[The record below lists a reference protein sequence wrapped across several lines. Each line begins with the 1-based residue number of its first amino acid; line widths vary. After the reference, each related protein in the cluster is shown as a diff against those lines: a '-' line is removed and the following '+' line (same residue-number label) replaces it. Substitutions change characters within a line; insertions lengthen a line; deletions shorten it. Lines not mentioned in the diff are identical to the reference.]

1 MIIAGGSV
9 VTMDPTDTV
18 MNPGW
23 VRIEGDDIVGVS
35 DESLEP
41 RPGEEV
47 LDATGLA
54 VIPGLINTHAHCFQT
69 LLRAVYDELPLG
81 TYLSYIYRC
90 GIELTAEDCEAGG
103 VLGGIEAIRSGTTT
117 LVDHHFLNRGNDLVE
132 GTIGGML
139 QTGVRSVVAR
149 TIMDTGAGL
158 PDAIKESP
166 AAALERLDE
175 LLMAHADERSMRTLT
190 LMGGP
195 NTPGINASA
204 KACIASREHAADR
217 GIRRSAH
224 VAEYRGVVDA
234 VEANHGI
241 HGPVRWLGQIGA
253 LGPDLLAVHAVQ
265 VEDDE
270 VGYLR
275 DHDVAVSHNPFS
287 NLFCGDR
294 NAPVDRYLDAGL
306 RVGLGTDGAANNNGQ
321 GILDA
326 SRLTRLLQRG
336 RPDPFAISPTLGLR
350 MATIDGAR
358 AIGLDDI
365 VGSIE
370 VGKRADLALIRLGT
384 SPHMVPIHDLIGH
397 LAHFAK
403 GTDVQT
409 TIIGG
414 RVLMR
419 DHVLV
424 ELDEGEWY
432 DRIQRVSTALVGRL
446 G

>member
-1 MIIAGGSV
+1 MSKGSDLV
-9 VTMDPTDTV
+9 
-18 MNPGW
+18 
-23 VRIEGDDIVGVS
+23 EVS
-35 DESLEP
+35 GEPLEP

-47 LDATGLA
+47 LDAAGLA
-54 VIPGLINTHAHCFQT
+54 VIPGLVNTHVHGFQT

-90 GIELTAEDCEAGG
+90 GLVLTAEDSHAGG
-103 VLGGIEAIRSGTTT
+103 VLAGIEAIRSGTTT
-117 LVDHHFLNRGNDLVE
+117 LVDHHFLNRGNELIE
-132 GTIGGML
+132 GTIQGML
-139 QTGVRSVVAR
+139 RTGVRSVVAR
-149 TIMDTGAGL
+149 TIMDVGDGL

-166 AAALERLDE
+166 AKALERLDE
-175 LLMAHADERSMRTLT
+175 LLQGHAEERSRRTLT

-204 KACIASREHAADR
+204 EACVASREHAAER

-234 VEANHGI
+234 VAAAHGV

-270 VGYLR
+270 VAYLR
-275 DHDVAVSHNPFS
+275 EHGVAVSHNPFS

-326 SRLTRLLQRG
+326 MRVTRLLQRS
-336 RPDPFAISPTLGLR
+336 RPDPFAISPLMGLR

-358 AIGLDDI
+358 GIGLDDI

-370 VGKRADLALIRLGT
+370 VGKRADLALIRLGA
-384 SPHMVPIHDLIGH
+384 SPHMVPIHELMGH

-414 RVLMR
+414 RVRMR
-419 DHVLV
+419 DRVLV
-424 ELDEGEWY
+424 ELDEREWY
-432 DRIQRVSTALVGRL
+432 DRIQRVSTALVSRL

>member
-1 MIIAGGSV
+1 VIIAGGSV
-9 VTMDPTDTV
+9 VTMDATDTV

-23 VRIEGDDIVGVS
+23 VRIEGEDIVGVS

-54 VIPGLINTHAHCFQT
+54 VIPGLVNTHVHCFQT
-69 LLRAVYDELPLG
+69 LLRAVYDELPLS

-90 GIELTAEDCEAGG
+90 GVELTGQDCEAGG
-103 VLGGIEAIRSGTTT
+103 VLAGIEAVRSGTTT
-117 LVDHHFLNRGNDLVE
+117 VVDHHFLNRGNDLVE
-132 GTIGGML
+132 GTIAGML
-139 QTGVRSVVAR
+139 RTGVRSVVAR
-149 TIMDTGAGL
+149 TMMDIGQGL
-158 PDAIKESP
+158 PDAIKEP
-166 AAALERLDE
+166 PGDALVRLDE
-175 LLMAHADERSMRTLT
+175 LLTEHAEERARRTLT
-190 LMGGP
+190 IMGGP

-204 KACIASREHAADR
+204 EACIASREHAADR

-224 VAEYRGVVDA
+224 VAEYRGVVEA

-241 HGPVRWLGQIGA
+241 HGPVRWLEAIGA
-253 LGPDLLAVHAVQ
+253 LGADLLAVHAVQ

-275 DHDVAVSHNPFS
+275 EHDVAVSHNPFS

-294 NAPVDRYLDAGL
+294 NAPVDRYVEAGL
-306 RVGLGTDGAANNNGQ
+306 RIGLGTDGAANNNGQ

-326 SRLTRLLQRG
+326 SRLTRLLQRA
-336 RPDPFAISPTLGLR
+336 RPDPFAISPTRGLR

-358 AIGLDDI
+358 AIGLDDVI
-365 VGSIE
+365 GSIE
-370 VGKRADLALIRLGT
+370 VGKRADLALVRLGA
-384 SPHMVPIHDLIGH
+384 SPHMVPIHDLMGH

-409 TIIGG
+409 TIVGG

-419 DHVLV
+419 DRVLV
-424 ELDEGEWY
+424 QIDEGDWY
-432 DRIQRVSTALVGRL
+432 DRIQRLSTALVSRL